1 MRIFSQQ
8 RNRRKDIRLFF
19 LDRCRFLLWLR
30 HICRRLRCL
39 RLCRF
44 FGFLRFLCLRFFHS
58 LLLHHCNGDFLLGS
72 GRFLSRHNGFAHV
85 LLRQNI
91 NADAFLARLFCKDFR
106 KQCIRRIGFCCL
118 RFHLLLCRLLPHIL
132 CRHCRRFSDRRRFCG
147 FFVVRF
153 LRCILRLFFSAHRN
167 LCAVFLHK
175 IKNRFPFF
183 RFQNQRLLAEHRFL
197 HIGRF
202 AAVLLYLDIE
212 ILTVH
217 PSAALRLFRLPLRFQ
232 LLLLANPLGFIL
244 DFFVFH
250 LPSRLTV
257 RIGIPKSMEEGF
269 SCCHDDGNN
278 ACRQ

>member
-1 MRIFSQQ
+1 MY
-8 RNRRKDIRLFF
+8 
-19 LDRCRFLLWLR
+19 
-30 HICRRLRCL
+30 ICRRLRFL

-58 LLLHHCNGDFLLGS
+58 LLLHHCNGDFFLGS

-91 NADAFLARLFCKDFR
+91 NADAFLAWLFCKDFR
-106 KQCIRRIGFCCL
+106 KQCIRRIEFCCL
-118 RFHLLLCRLLPHIL
+118 RFHLLLCR
-132 CRHCRRFSDRRRFCG
+132 HCRCFSDRRRFCG
-147 FFVVRF
+147 F
-153 LRCILRLFFSAHRN
+153 LRHSLRLFLSAHRN

-212 ILTVH
+212 ILTIH
-217 PSAALRLFRLPLRFQ
+217 PSAALCPFRLPLRFQ

-250 LPSRLTV
+250 LPSRLAV
-257 RIGIPKSMEEGF
+257 CISIPKGMEEGF

-278 ACRQ
+278 PCRQ